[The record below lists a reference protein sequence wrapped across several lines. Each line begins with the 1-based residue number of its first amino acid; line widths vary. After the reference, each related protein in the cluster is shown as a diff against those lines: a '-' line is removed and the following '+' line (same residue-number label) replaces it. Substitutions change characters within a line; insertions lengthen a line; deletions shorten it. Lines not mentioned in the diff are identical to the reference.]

1 MCLNERSLNMNTIE
15 NESGQFFVDDAG
27 ALVRF
32 ECDAKNNLK
41 LPYSPGSRRL
51 MHLHIPEGVRILPP
65 NAFRGFSVI
74 TQLTFP
80 DSLEEVREGAF
91 SRCSLPHVTLPIQ
104 AELGENVFS
113 GSKIGEVTIPEGM
126 NPERVCQAAHA
137 LHYSVS
143 NAAKDWP
150 AEYAD
155 IFYGRNEPLE
165 TWKQIHNS
173 SGTFFLDS
181 DGVLRHFSCDR
192 YNYPNG
198 SSDKGKIL
206 FRLHIPEGVKVIPG
220 ELFER
225 YTVLWDMSFP
235 ETLKCIGTMG
245 HNAFAGANLPDV
257 VLPKHLEL
265 LGDFSFGTCTI
276 RSLTI
281 PGTLHSSLNY
291 PGCARDFA
299 DTLVREIRVPAQYK
313 ELLEDLS
320 KSWNY
325 EKAEMESGVLADPD
339 LGQLYRVTSK
349 SGLLRGGVIIP
360 RLLQEIAGNFS

>member
-1 MCLNERSLNMNTIE
+1 MKTIE

-32 ECDAKNNLK
+32 ACDAKNNLK
-41 LPYSPGSRRL
+41 LPYSPESRRL

-74 TQLTFP
+74 TKLTFP
-80 DSLEEVREGAF
+80 KSLEKIRESAF
-91 SRCSLPHVTLPIQ
+91 SRCSLPHVTLPMQ

-137 LHYSVS
+137 LRYSKSDV
-143 NAAKDWP
+143 AKDWP
-150 AEYAD
+150 TEYAD

-181 DGVLRHFSCDR
+181 DGVLRHFICDR

-198 SSDKGKIL
+198 SSDKGKFL
-206 FRLHIPEGVKVIPG
+206 LRLHIPEGVKVIPG

-225 YTVLWDMSFP
+225 YTVLWEMSFP

-265 LGDFSFGTCTI
+265 LGDFSFGGSTI
-276 RSLTI
+276 RSVTI
-281 PGTLHSSLNY
+281 PGTLHSSLND
-291 PGCARDFA
+291 PGCVRDFK
-299 DTLVREIRVPAQYK
+299 DSLIGEIRVPAEYK
-313 ELLEDLS
+313 ETLENLAKIWHYGGHKMECGDLFD
-320 KSWNY
+320 
-325 EKAEMESGVLADPD
+325 AE
-339 LGQLYRVTSK
+339 LGQLCYVK
-349 SGLLRGGVIIP
+349 AKHGLLRGGEIMP
-360 RLLQEIAGNFS
+360 ALLQDIAGKFS